1 MLFHRPSRTAVL
13 PGLALAL
20 LLGSAPGPGNT
31 GQAAAAFEVR
41 ATLVEGSSATGV
53 VCKNN
58 AVADALVCMQQSI
71 VAGQAGNS
79 EPVVLLYGKG
89 LPDEDNRMWGAVAAS
104 RLVHW
109 GGRDYVEMTLTW

>member
-1 MLFHRPSRTAVL
+1 MVD
-13 PGLALAL
+13 
-20 LLGSAPGPGNT
+20 GSPP
-31 GQAAAAFEVR
+31 
-41 ATLVEGSSATGV
+41 TGV
-53 VCKNN
+53 VCRNS
-58 AVADALVCMQQSI
+58 AVTDAIACMQQTI

-89 LPDEDNRMWGAVAAS
+89 LQDEENRMWGAVAAS

>member
-1 MLFHRPSRTAVL
+1 MFHRLSRAATL

-20 LLGSAPGPGNT
+20 LLGSAPGCGSA
-31 GQAAAAFEVR
+31 GQAIASFEV
-41 ATLVEGSSATGV
+41 TVSLVEGTSPTGV
-53 VCKNN
+53 VCRNN
-58 AVADALVCMQQSI
+58 PVTDAIACKQQTI
-71 VAGQAGNS
+71 VAGQVGNS

-89 LPDEDNRMWGAVAAS
+89 LLEEENRMWGAVAAA

>member
-1 MLFHRPSRTAVL
+1 
-13 PGLALAL
+13 
-20 LLGSAPGPGNT
+20 
-31 GQAAAAFEVR
+31 
-41 ATLVEGSSATGV
+41 
-53 VCKNN
+53 
-58 AVADALVCMQQSI
+58 MQQTI

-89 LPDEDNRMWGAVAAS
+89 LQDEENRMWGAVAAS